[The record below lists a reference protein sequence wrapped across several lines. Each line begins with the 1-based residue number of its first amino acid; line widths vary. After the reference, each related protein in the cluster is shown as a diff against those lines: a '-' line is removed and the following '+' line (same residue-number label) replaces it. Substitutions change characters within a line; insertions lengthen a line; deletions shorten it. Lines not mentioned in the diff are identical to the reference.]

1 MQLKGRNLPLR
12 KQVRLERLIKLNDE
26 IIDYFAEKAVKY
38 LEKHMDTE
46 KGHIGCKYYILKR
59 SYLKFFDK
67 NCDQFEQAFK
77 K

>member
-38 LEKHMDTE
+38 LEKYMDTE
-46 KGHIGCKYYILKR
+46 KGHIGCKYYILK
-59 SYLKFFDK
+59 
-67 NCDQFEQAFK
+67 
-77 K
+77 